1 MYICEYV
8 CTYIYIYI
16 YQILPFT
23 TSCGLTIPYTMLYV
37 HAVLSCSNSRIFCH
51 AKFVIAIPRYMYSYS
66 ISYHAYMCIYMYI
79 YIYIYIYTYTQMYML
94 VNCIYCQI
102 LPFVY
107 LLY

>member
-1 MYICEYV
+1 MYIYL
-8 CTYIYIYI
+8 YIYIYI

-66 ISYHAYMCIYMYI
+66 ISYHAYMCIY
-79 YIYIYIYTYTQMYML
+79 IYIYTYTQMYML